1 MRSSIEGLN
10 QEIEGLVLKSTNS
23 YSDSDHMIEDKYAR
37 YREQITPEGHRAP
50 LADLLRATRSVNTQT
65 PATDMPS
72 SSYSS
77 GGSRGSTPEQEKE
90 SRLGTSPH
98 INRFLAREP
107 PDGCEKVHLKFTEDS
122 RRPMDFSKLDYY
134 PKPCVAFQL
143 KPSLGSAFLPLQQP
157 ASTTVISSGSPTS
170 LTTPTTPPPNS

>member
-122 RRPMDFSKLDYY
+122 RIGSNKDIIQQWLELMHKNYIYFLTNIGSHKY
-134 PKPCVAFQL
+134 PATDGL
-143 KPSLGSAFLPLQQP
+143 
-157 ASTTVISSGSPTS
+157 
-170 LTTPTTPPPNS
+170 